1 MIIHEVIAASEELLA
16 KSEGERLIVAHHT
29 TPEPAGIVFD
39 RVNPRLA
46 VYSHLILRGDSEIR
60 APSLDD
66 VVAST
71 RTNYDGA
78 LELGE
83 DLMRIEIGDTIEV
96 NRFTPSP

>member
-1 MIIHEVIAASEELLA
+1 M
-16 KSEGERLIVAHHT
+16 
-29 TPEPAGIVFD
+29 FD
-39 RVNPRLA
+39 RVSPRLA
-46 VYSHLILRGDSEIR
+46 VYSHYVLRGDSEIP

-66 VVAST
+66 IVAST

-96 NRFTPSP
+96 NGLTRSP